1 MAVNQAG
8 GPGAV
13 TQVRT
18 RGSEGNHTLVLL
30 DGIDVSSP
38 DQGETDF
45 STLLSNAISNASKCC
60 ATPQSGLYGSNALA
74 GVVNL
79 ISRRDMDGRHVGV
92 GHRAGSFNTFQLQGN
107 AGFGNGEDYGSI
119 GFRR

>member
-1 MAVNQAG
+1 MPGVLRQVPGLAVNQAG

-45 STLLSNAISNASKCC
+45 STLDRLGPWR
-60 ATPQSGLYGSNALA
+60 ATRFLEADAPPEYAADVVAAVNGFVRAL
-74 GVVNL
+74 
-79 ISRRDMDGRHVGV
+79 
-92 GHRAGSFNTFQLQGN
+92 RA
-107 AGFGNGEDYGSI
+107 
-119 GFRR
+119 